1 MDFWRNQSTGAIK
14 SSGVE
19 GGRER
24 GREEG
29 EECNNAA
36 VWLREREREIRKDGE
51 GGEDV
56 RVRRGERMR
65 EKEGDAY
72 QSTSGYGRK

>member
-36 VWLREREREIRKDGE
+36 VWLRERERERD
-51 GGEDV
+51 
-56 RVRRGERMR
+56 
-65 EKEGDAY
+65 
-72 QSTSGYGRK
+72 